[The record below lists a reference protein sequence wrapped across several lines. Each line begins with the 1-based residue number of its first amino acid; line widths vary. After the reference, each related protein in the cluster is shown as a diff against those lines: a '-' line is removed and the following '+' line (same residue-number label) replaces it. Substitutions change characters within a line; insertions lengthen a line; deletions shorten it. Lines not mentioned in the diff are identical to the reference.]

1 MSSKNKCHAAWELN
15 FDEKAL
21 ATATFQEGNLTAV
34 RLLEANVSRSRART
48 FSDRKSNPIPT
59 GEN

>member
-1 MSSKNKCHAAWELN
+1 MSSKNERHAAWELN

-34 RLLEANVSRSRART
+34 RLLEANVSRSRARA
-48 FSDRKSNPIPT
+48 FSDRKSNPIRT
-59 GEN
+59 ETI